1 MAKGQGMTQ
10 VAPCG
15 EDRWGI
21 AHPWTTEFA
30 LGLPVK
36 GCRIGPADQHAL
48 RRFLIFD
55 VCHLGVEGDCASW
68 RVVEFADEFGI
79 SASYDSLV
87 LAERRGG

>member
-1 MAKGQGMTQ
+1 M
-10 VAPCG
+10 
-15 EDRWGI
+15 
-21 AHPWTTEFA
+21 
-30 LGLPVK
+30 
-36 GCRIGPADQHAL
+36 
-48 RRFLIFD
+48 IFD